1 MNWLRRL
8 LGKLNRRWIRDPEE
22 REKHDVRVRR
32 RLKGDSA
39 EDEPPN
45 IETVPPG

>member
-8 LGKLNRRWIRDPEE
+8 LGKLNRRWIRDPME

-32 RLKGDSA
+32 RLKGESA
-39 EDEPPN
+39 DDESAAEPPD
-45 IETVPPG
+45 